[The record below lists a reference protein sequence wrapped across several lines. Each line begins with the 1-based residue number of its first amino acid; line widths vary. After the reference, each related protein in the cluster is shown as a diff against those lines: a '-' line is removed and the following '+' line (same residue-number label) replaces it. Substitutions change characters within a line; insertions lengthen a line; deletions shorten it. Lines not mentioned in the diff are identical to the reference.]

1 MSTDSE
7 AASAPAGPSGPTGRL
22 ATWLAEA
29 AAKDIPER
37 VRERATAHAH
47 TVEVN
52 GPHLLNHDDGGGRRG
67 SPAVDHRPPAGQR
80 PTLVRRACGHLRPV
94 STAENEAIVMHR
106 AQERRPSTRRGRGA
120 APPGPRS

>member
-7 AASAPAGPSGPTGRL
+7 AASAPACPSGPTGRL
-22 ATWLAEA
+22 ATWLAEV
-29 AAKDIPER
+29 AAKDILER
-37 VRERATAHAH
+37 VRERPTAHAH

-52 GPHLLNHDDGGGRRG
+52 EPI
-67 SPAVDHRPPAGQR
+67 V
-80 PTLVRRACGHLRPV
+80 VRSVCGHLRLV
-94 STAENEAIVMHR
+94 STAENEAIVMRR

>member
-7 AASAPAGPSGPTGRL
+7 AASVPAGPSGATGRL
-22 ATWLAEA
+22 ATWLAEV

-52 GPHLLNHDDGGGRRG
+52 EPI
-67 SPAVDHRPPAGQR
+67 V
-80 PTLVRRACGHLRPV
+80 VRSVCGHLRLV
-94 STAENEAIVMHR
+94 STAENEAIVMR
-106 AQERRPSTRRGRGA
+106 RGQERRPSTRRGRGA
-120 APPGPRS
+120 APPGLRS